1 MFGNFRINGT
11 NLLKPGKNLIV
22 VKVIRDYSQN
32 ISDADKVV
40 DVAVSVKVTNK
51 MLKDLAHGFY
61 DDDPAGI
68 WQPVSLVI
76 TDPVKIEDI
85 YIEPNLEGAVFGA
98 TVKNNTGQKKSFDLT
113 TNIVDKQT
121 REALYNR
128 VSLTKCKLNAGEEKV
143 FNFSVKDLKP
153 KLWSPHTP
161 NLYDFTFSLVNKTK
175 EIDRTTICTGF
186 RTFKAKKG
194 YF

>member
-68 WQPVSLVI
+68 W
-76 TDPVKIEDI
+76 
-85 YIEPNLEGAVFGA
+85 
-98 TVKNNTGQKKSFDLT
+98 
-113 TNIVDKQT
+113 
-121 REALYNR
+121 
-128 VSLTKCKLNAGEEKV
+128 
-143 FNFSVKDLKP
+143 
-153 KLWSPHTP
+153 
-161 NLYDFTFSLVNKTK
+161 
-175 EIDRTTICTGF
+175 
-186 RTFKAKKG
+186 
-194 YF
+194 